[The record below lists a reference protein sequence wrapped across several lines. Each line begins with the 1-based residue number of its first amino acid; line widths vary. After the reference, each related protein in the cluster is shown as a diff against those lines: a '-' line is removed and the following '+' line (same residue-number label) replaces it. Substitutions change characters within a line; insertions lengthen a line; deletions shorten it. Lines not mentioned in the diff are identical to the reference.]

1 MSIRKNFF
9 LILAATLCLALCG
22 CASRVIT
29 VVINNQSDSPIRNIE
44 VTYNGG
50 SYGVSSIAAGAAHKN
65 QIKPFGASTLQI
77 DYLDASGKKKTQ
89 AGPRVAKNDSGTV
102 QITISNSDFKWTES
116 PAAK

>member
-1 MSIRKNFF
+1 MHIRKN
-9 LILAATLCLALCG
+9 LIFAAFLCLALSG

-29 VVINNQSDSPIRNIE
+29 VVIDNKSDAPIRNIE

-50 SYGVSSIAAGAAHKN
+50 SYGVSSIAAGAVHKN
-65 QIKPFGASTLQI
+65 QIKPFGPSTLQI

-102 QITISNSDFKWTES
+102 QVTITNSDFRWAGSLSQK
-116 PAAK
+116 